1 MKQILKKLIP
11 YSIILVVVFF
21 LIPIVTKMD
30 PRIELMITL
39 LIVLNPIAC
48 LGTGAIF
55 GIKHGFKPYF
65 LMLVILLCLPSMYVF
80 YGATAL
86 IYVALYLIFSAT
98 GLGIGCAI
106 RKFSKA

>member
-1 MKQILKKLIP
+1 MKQILHKLIP
-11 YSIILVVVFF
+11 YSIILVLVFL
-21 LIPIVTKMD
+21 LIPFVTKMD
-30 PRIELMITL
+30 TRIESMITL

-48 LGTGAIF
+48 LGAGAIF

-65 LMLVILLCLPSMYVF
+65 LMLVALLSLTSIYVF
-80 YGATAL
+80 YGDTAL
-86 IYVALYLIFSAT
+86 IYVVLYLIFSAA